1 MHEFQNDVLN
11 AKWISRPFVT
21 ESSLYAPRWGKIALT
36 AVSLVTCGKG
46 VSFLGSTHVRIR
58 QCQFKLLAGRGR
70 DRCRSNAVCFARV
83 IFLIE
88 IT

>member
-21 ESSLYAPRWGKIALT
+21 EKLIVRPTLEKDRFNCRQFSDLQER
-36 AVSLVTCGKG
+36 G
-46 VSFLGSTHVRIR
+46 VFLEEYL
-58 QCQFKLLAGRGR
+58 CQNQTVPIQSAGRKGQGWG
-70 DRCRSNAVCFARV
+70 RSNVVCFARV

-88 IT
+88 IM